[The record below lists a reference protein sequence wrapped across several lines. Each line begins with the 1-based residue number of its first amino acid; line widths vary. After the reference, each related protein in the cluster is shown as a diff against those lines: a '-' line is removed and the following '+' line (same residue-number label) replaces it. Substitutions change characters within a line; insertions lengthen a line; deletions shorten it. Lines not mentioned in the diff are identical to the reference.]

1 MEGSTASSPT
11 SQPSSPSRH
20 NILPKPKTDKPE
32 KKALPTQSE
41 ESQGTQVTSL
51 IGSNWPSLP
60 LESGSPI
67 PPGQK
72 TKPESSSPS
81 PSPWKIQQKNPEDYE
96 KDRVGKYADYFKGN
110 EILPIP
116 EILQKIEPRI
126 VSLVVTD
133 LKSRRLVA
141 LKKEGFEDLLR
152 KAGVPCQYFCRKSFA
167 TWDVL
172 LPSSDQAAK
181 VASSNINTKFFR
193 LQPEYLGTRRIRV
206 TVCNV
211 PAFITGEVLA
221 AFLSTYGRVEEINLL
236 RSAAGTA
243 YGDYVFRMCLTRVGF
258 QAIPETIVSRDRQM
272 MLIVEGRRPR
282 CWSCKQLGHIS
293 KFCPQKDP
301 PKAAAATVTTETA
314 AATVSTV
321 TIRDATPEKEPDQA
335 QQKKADDWIE
345 VTRKKKRNPPKK
357 RRISPHLPLLLKK

>member
-1 MEGSTASSPT
+1 MPT
-11 SQPSSPSRH
+11 TS
-20 NILPKPKTDKPE
+20 
-32 KKALPTQSE
+32 KAMRFCPF
-41 ESQGTQVTSL
+41 
-51 IGSNWPSLP
+51 
-60 LESGSPI
+60 
-67 PPGQK
+67 
-72 TKPESSSPS
+72 
-81 PSPWKIQQKNPEDYE
+81 WKS
-96 KDRVGKYADYFKGN
+96 FK
-110 EILPIP
+110 
-116 EILQKIEPRI
+116 KIEPRI

-133 LKSRRLVA
+133 FKSRRLVG

-152 KAGVPCQYFCRKSFA
+152 KAGVPCQYFGRKSFA

-172 LPSSDQAAK
+172 LPSSDQVAK

-243 YGDYVFRMCLTRVGF
+243 YRDYVFRMCLTREGF

-272 MLIVEGRRPR
+272 MVIVEGRHPR
-282 CWSCKQLGHIS
+282 CWSCMQLGHIS

-301 PKAAAATVTTETA
+301 PKAAAATVTTAT
-314 AATVSTV
+314 TVSTV
-321 TIRDATPEKEPDQA
+321 TISDATPEKEPDQA

-345 VTRKKKRNPPKK
+345 VTCKKKK
-357 RRISPHLPLLLKK
+357 SPQKVQYLYPSR